1 MKKDEYA
8 VAKLR
13 STKISIHLIQFE
25 KCETL
30 TSRYFTTR
38 LVRSCETHKTPFGF
52 VFQRTCL
59 SYSLRDEEE
68 KKVTVYSLQ
77 QEGWKIIE
85 SDTHEE
91 SLPGLPPYEFL
102 RRVISLTTYWLQR
115 DKEEIIC
122 QIRYDSQLDRQQEDC
137 VDSYPIPENGDAQVL
152 YSSQNRNHKL

>member
-1 MKKDEYA
+1 MKTSAHLLCFLGSILLTFLGQGISLAEDE
-8 VAKLR
+8 
-13 STKISIHLIQFE
+13 Q
-25 KCETL
+25 
-30 TSRYFTTR
+30 
-38 LVRSCETHKTPFGF
+38 
-52 VFQRTCL
+52 
-59 SYSLRDEEE
+59 E

-85 SDTHEE
+85 SDTREE

-137 VDSYPIPENGDAQVL
+137 ADSYPIPENGDA
-152 YSSQNRNHKL
+152 